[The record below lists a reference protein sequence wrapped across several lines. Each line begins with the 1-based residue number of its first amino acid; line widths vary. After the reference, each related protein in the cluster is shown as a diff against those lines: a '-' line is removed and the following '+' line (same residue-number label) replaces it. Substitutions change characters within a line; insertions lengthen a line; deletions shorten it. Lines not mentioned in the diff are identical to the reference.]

1 MFKHPYPAWAKGY
14 GLAHPL
20 MKISGKARRI
30 EPIHPLMKQM
40 VAA

>member
-1 MFKHPYPAWAKGY
+1 MFKHPYPAWAKD

-30 EPIHPLMKQM
+30 ESIYPLMKQM